1 MSIQGRLEVASDL
14 SYPDR
19 NRPPVHTSQVE
30 LGCPQNWKSGNKI
43 LSEFWAQA
51 ENLKFLK
58 MPF

>member
-1 MSIQGRLEVASDL
+1 MSIQGRLEVLSDW

-43 LSEFWAQA
+43 LSPNGKFKIF
-51 ENLKFLK
+51 ENAILKLS
-58 MPF
+58 